1 MVKCEITRSVKQNFA
16 SSSELRSRKKT
27 SVYAGLRHF
36 ERSFDN
42 KLITVISERLFLQST
57 SLWVR
62 E

>member
-1 MVKCEITRSVKQNFA
+1 MLSKS
-16 SSSELRSRKKT
+16 

-42 KLITVISERLFLQST
+42 KLITVTLVRLFLRISGLQ
-57 SLWVR
+57 VR